1 MIYIKIPQDITK
13 IKIIFQV
20 SCLRMQENM
29 LCRYEKK
36 TLPSIF
42 IILDLK
48 ALMSQ
53 VLSISQ
59 HLVTLEIII
68 F

>member
-1 MIYIKIPQDITK
+1 
-13 IKIIFQV
+13 
-20 SCLRMQENM
+20 MQENM